1 MVTTGLRQEG
11 RRPGHNP
18 SEADGVL
25 PVGCVFSAFTL
36 LWLDLEFFPHGL
48 CETGSQRSAC
58 KSSKD
63 SKWAH
68 HLGILDFYFLK
79 IWQVVLLLDG
89 KLFQVYS
96 MFYSV

>member
-36 LWLDLEFFPHGL
+36 LWLDLEFFPDSGAEWMARLVLITEARQAL
-48 CETGSQRSAC
+48 CTSPPW
-58 KSSKD
+58 SSV
-63 SKWAH
+63 
-68 HLGILDFYFLK
+68 FLT
-79 IWQVVLLLDG
+79 
-89 KLFQVYS
+89 
-96 MFYSV
+96 